1 MTAAEYPLDRAR
13 NGSNAQITSKVEDAD
28 GAGESCSLVCPACGG
43 ENAPDAVFCANP
55 ACHKALGDF
64 KYVLEEL
71 RSEAQWHEALAEK
84 ITVFIGKPHFL
95 AVHGLWF
102 ALWVVINSGIIAFI
116 RKFDEYPYG
125 LLGIILAAEAVV
137 ITGVVLISNNRQS
150 AHADKRAE
158 LDYEVNVRTYRQ
170 ITDTETTLKAIL
182 ERLDRLE
189 RISCL
194 IEASEHVRGTG
205 GTT

>member
-1 MTAAEYPLDRAR
+1 MTATEHPLAHTRDGTSSRSTDR
-13 NGSNAQITSKVEDAD
+13 NVDEGGVGPS
-28 GAGESCSLVCPACGG
+28 GPLVCPACGG
-43 ENAPDAVFCANP
+43 ENAPDAVFCENP

-71 RSEAQWHEALAEK
+71 RTEAQWHEALAEK
-84 ITVFIGKPHFL
+84 ITAFIGKPHFL

-150 AHADKRAE
+150 AHAEKRAE

-170 ITDTETTLKAIL
+170 ITDTEATLKAIL
-182 ERLDRLE
+182 DRLE
-189 RISCL
+189 RLETGLLPGRRSK
-194 IEASEHVRGTG
+194 SERIFHEQG
-205 GTT
+205 